1 MLILHFLGTTFKRY
15 GAVTMSMFRRGK
27 ITPNFDLIVDC
38 VDKLLNL
45 WRAQPKDH
53 VHTDITIQSENLL
66 LQIFGHIA
74 FDFDLDA
81 LNSSHGRNEL
91 NQALTDYLSSI
102 NIVFYAPSFIARTY
116 LALNSRYQ
124 RARKTMDQYIRRMI
138 EQELNETEESRA
150 KRKRTSLI
158 ASLVSS
164 LQQQEEESDENRKG
178 MTIERKYFDE
188 ILGNI
193 IGLSRAEIL
202 DNMITFLI
210 AGFETT
216 SSALSWFIYAMSKN
230 PRVQQKIKAELK
242 EKLGQ
247 NELSLEQLDSLVY
260 LDCVL
265 NEIFRV
271 YPPAAGVS
279 RVLLEDDQL
288 PATGIK
294 LRKGDDILIPLS
306 ALARDSRLWKVD
318 PEMFYPERFLNEDKD
333 HAAIALIPFG
343 GGHRQCLGRD
353 LAQFEFKVMAARLM
367 QRVTCS
373 DGGPKLNSGGYENG
387 LTVKPKVVGVTIA
400 FD

>member
-333 HAAIALIPFG
+333 YAAIALIPFG

-367 QRVTCS
+367 QRVTFS

>member
-1 MLILHFLGTTFKRY
+1 MLILHFLGATFKRY

-318 PEMFYPERFLNEDKD
+318 PEIFYPERFLNEDKD

-367 QRVTCS
+367 QRVTFS

>member
-1 MLILHFLGTTFKRY
+1 MLILHFLGATFKRY

-333 HAAIALIPFG
+333 YAAIALIPFG

-367 QRVTCS
+367 QRVTFS

>member
-318 PEMFYPERFLNEDKD
+318 PEIFYPERFLNEDKD

-367 QRVTCS
+367 QRVTFS

>member
-1 MLILHFLGTTFKRY
+1 MLILHFLGATFKRY

-367 QRVTCS
+367 QRVTFS

>member
-367 QRVTCS
+367 QRVTFS

>member
-318 PEMFYPERFLNEDKD
+318 PEIFYPERFLNEDKD
-333 HAAIALIPFG
+333 YAAIALIPFG

-367 QRVTCS
+367 QRVTFS

>member
-1 MLILHFLGTTFKRY
+1 MLILHFLGATFKRY

-318 PEMFYPERFLNEDKD
+318 PEIFYPERFLNEDKD
-333 HAAIALIPFG
+333 YAAIALIPFG

-367 QRVTCS
+367 QRVTFS